1 MRDYSKMSDEEF
13 IKAYEKTL
21 TLAEEQELH
30 LIAEEQIENAQVHEV
45 TRERLEEIA
54 QNARIRRCCKV
65 R

>member
-13 IKAYEKTL
+13 IKAYEETL

-45 TRERLEEIA
+45 TRERLEAIA
-54 QNARIRRCCKV
+54 QNARIRRK
-65 R
+65 

>member
-1 MRDYSKMSDEEF
+1 MRDYSKMADEEF

-45 TRERLEEIA
+45 TRERLEAIA
-54 QNARIRRCCKV
+54 QNARIRRK
-65 R
+65 